1 MLNVGHLI
9 KKKNSSIEEL
19 ALGLRLDNDENGIEA
34 EFYSSPEDIPDPA
47 DLDKS
52 IRNLMVFDDIMTD
65 KKQTTAEYY

>member
-1 MLNVGHLI
+1 MI

-34 EFYSSPEDIPDPA
+34 EFYSSPNDIPDPA
-47 DLDKS
+47 KS

-65 KKQTTAEYY
+65 KKQTTAENY